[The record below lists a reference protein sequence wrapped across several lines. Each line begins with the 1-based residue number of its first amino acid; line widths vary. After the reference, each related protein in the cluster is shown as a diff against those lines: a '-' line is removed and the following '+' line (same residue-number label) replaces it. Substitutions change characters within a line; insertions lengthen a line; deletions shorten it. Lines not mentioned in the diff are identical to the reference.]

1 MVMIAMMGVCT
12 DVIVMVLAVLAVV
25 VGVWK
30 VCERKLLM
38 MAKEGGRMFGK
49 YKL

>member
-1 MVMIAMMGVCT
+1 MYRCYRNGGGGSDAGWMEVMIA
-12 DVIVMVLAVLAVV
+12 

-30 VCERKLLM
+30 VCERKPLM

-49 YKL
+49 YEL